1 MSKTANQWK
10 FATQLNWDGPNYGDG
25 GSGTLDPNGAN
36 FTSPAGYYKI
46 NVNAAAA
53 PMTYTAIATVWGVI
67 GDASP
72 NGWNDETALT
82 YNPALTVWTGGMH
95 LTVAAMKFRA
105 NHSWDY
111 NYGSDLANGILSAG
125 GANIPVSLAADYA
138 ITLDLSHPNAYT
150 YSVNRW
156 GLIGDATPD
165 GWNSDQ
171 NMTWDATNKVF
182 TVTVNLV
189 VGAIKFRA
197 NDAWDLNYGG
207 DINALTSGG
216 ANIAVGTAGNYTITF
231 DPWGLK
237 ATVTKN

>member
-1 MSKTANQWK
+1 
-10 FATQLNWDGPNYGDG
+10 
-25 GSGTLDPNGAN
+25 
-36 FTSPAGYYKI
+36 
-46 NVNAAAA
+46 
-53 PMTYTAIATVWGVI
+53 VWGVI

-111 NYGSDLANGILSAG
+111 NYGSDLADGTLSAG
-125 GANIPVSLAADYA
+125 GANIPVSFAADYA
-138 ITLDLSHPNAYT
+138 ITLDLSHPNSYT

-156 GLIGDATPD
+156 GVIGDATAD
-165 GWNSDQ
+165 TWNSDQ

-182 TVTVNLV
+182 TVTLDLV

-197 NDAWDLNYGG
+197 NDAWDLNLGG
-207 DINALTSGG
+207 DINALTSSG
-216 ANIAVGTAGNYTITF
+216 ANISVTAAGNYTITL